1 MADFLFYYIWII
13 IGFFEILFL
22 YRKCIYDCTN
32 EHGISLQR
40 YIYFFW
46 IIACFIPLI
55 NLGLGIVIPIIWL
68 IEGYSFKCKLIEKL
82 KETKFIQYL
91 NKKV

>member
-1 MADFLFYYIWII
+1 MVDFLFYYIWII
-13 IGFFEILFL
+13 IGFFEILFV
-22 YRKCIYDCTN
+22 YRKCIYKCN
-32 EHGISLQR
+32 NKYGISLQR

-55 NLGLGIVIPIIWL
+55 NFLLGIGISIIWL
-68 IEGYSFKCKLIEKL
+68 VDGYSFKCKLIEKL
-82 KETKFIQYL
+82 KETKFIKYL